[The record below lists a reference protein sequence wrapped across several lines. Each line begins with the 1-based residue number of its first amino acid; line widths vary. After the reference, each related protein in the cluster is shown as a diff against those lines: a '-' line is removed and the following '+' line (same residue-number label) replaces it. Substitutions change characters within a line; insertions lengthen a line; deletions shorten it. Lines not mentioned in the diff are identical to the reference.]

1 MIDYN
6 LKATLGIILAYQG
19 TVWPRV
25 LPFCFLTV
33 GLTILVYNL
42 KEADIINITFP
53 IDGHEL
59 LATMVAYLVV
69 SRVSASYTRFWEA
82 RSLLSIALHAA
93 RQLSVQ
99 ASAFTNKDK
108 SDGANLWRTTVCA
121 VFGLSFLAWVC
132 IPFQY
137 PLCCCPH
144 FFNVSIVFC
153 VRCMMRNR
161 SNIKW
166 LTWCT

>member
-121 VFGLSFLAWVC
+121 VFGLSFLA
-132 IPFQY
+132 
-137 PLCCCPH
+137 
-144 FFNVSIVFC
+144 
-153 VRCMMRNR
+153 
-161 SNIKW
+161 
-166 LTWCT
+166 